1 MPSTQIKRL
10 YVQPINPEKNVRR
23 KREDDGGKGE
33 ISRREEE
40 GEGHEGDEGG
50 GEENEQKQEKE
61 FVPAKKRKVVWAK
74 HIKFLYDGNEIE
86 NKPSRHGKGEEDD
99 GEKRVSGWEGKED
112 GQGQVIK
119 IRGKNFDGQRCIMT
133 YRKVDGLV
141 RFGRRND
148 TSGLYHF
155 PGVTKATEGA
165 RGDVVV
171 GGKLEKDLGA
181 LEKHAGNNK
190 EEIEAKETHFRLRE
204 LPAEIRR
211 MIFMFALVDEDKVKK
226 FTRTKTVRG
235 KKRKRKK
242 NRGNETTERKVGG
255 DSELPLLKVL
265 KVAGWMDVWR
275 EARDVYYAENRWM
288 ISVSQ
293 TTCDDEGDGE
303 QGDKNVLELMRKVV
317 LVVP

>member
-1 MPSTQIKRL
+1 
-10 YVQPINPEKNVRR
+10 
-23 KREDDGGKGE
+23 
-33 ISRREEE
+33 
-40 GEGHEGDEGG
+40 
-50 GEENEQKQEKE
+50 
-61 FVPAKKRKVVWAK
+61 VVWAK

-86 NKPSRHGKGEEDD
+86 NKPSRHGNREEDD

-155 PGVTKATEGA
+155 PGVAKATEGA
-165 RGDVVV
+165 RCDVVV
-171 GGKLEKDLGA
+171 GGELEKDLGA

-190 EEIEAKETHFRLRE
+190 VEIEAKETHFRLRE

-211 MIFMFALVDEDKVKK
+211 MIFSLALVDEDKVKK
-226 FTRTKTVRG
+226 LTRTKTVRG
-235 KKRKRKK
+235 KKGKRKK
-242 NRGNETTERKVGG
+242 SRGNETTERKVEGA
-255 DSELPLLKVL
+255 SEPPLLKVL

-288 ISVSQ
+288 VSVSQ
-293 TTCDDEGDGE
+293 KACDEVDGE
-303 QGDKNVLELMRKVV
+303 EEDRNMLELMRKVV